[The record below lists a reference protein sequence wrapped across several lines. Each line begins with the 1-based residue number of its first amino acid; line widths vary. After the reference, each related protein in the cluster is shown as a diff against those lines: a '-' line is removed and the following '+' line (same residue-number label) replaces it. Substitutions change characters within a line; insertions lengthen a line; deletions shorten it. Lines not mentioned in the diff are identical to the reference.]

1 MGKVDKKF
9 MENKKQLI
17 IIPPMSEPVKKLH
30 EVLEGIAGDENIEIS
45 MIDDL
50 KELSQFVSTT
60 GQCLVIASNAKKCAT
75 FLQENKSFLLKNH
88 VKTILFTPKEIPA
101 KTLIKF
107 TKVGLTESVLESLP
121 PKTFLY
127 KVKLLLRSIKTAKPQ
142 EDAEKVVKSLEA
154 QKAMG
159 LDANSEV
166 EIKDK
171 ENAEENVI
179 DLERPG
185 KNKKNNQDDENV
197 IDYGNP
203 LKGKIKPQEDVI
215 DTHWKSNRK
224 TDQEDAAIE
233 EENSSVA
240 SLEDE
245 NNIDMYYRG
254 KQSKNNMIEP
264 EAEEDSKPL
273 VNLYETAEEEEKK
286 KKSNYQ
292 DVIDEGSMKQKKL
305 KVEEDLEE
313 IPLFN
318 RKKED
323 LVVEEIDMRKK
334 KEDVPLEQ
342 AENFLKKKIQLDE
355 AVEPEKKPHEG
366 QVDDLG
372 GHYKGKITRQEE
384 MSEPEMEEED
394 KEYDNSDLYEK
405 EKKPSLDL
413 DIEAAKK
420 KKNGFNEEIEEE
432 TNPHEGE
439 VDHIDN
445 NMMGDASTVD
455 KIKNLMEGR
464 SSGNQD
470 EHNKDETHYLDPV
483 TKKLVET
490 DDEDLEREKLEA
502 VEKESKDR
510 KLEKLEKVEAETGA
524 KKEKLDIEA
533 STEDF
538 RKNKLDNLD
547 VVDDN
552 MRGRQALDPKLED
565 DRDHQREGRNQEEED
580 NNRRP
585 LEGSQM
591 PEQKNRDPNSHAANV
606 DKIDTF
612 YRGSDSKKKNH
623 SWDNLVDKNN
633 TLELTPGKGKRQGD
647 GNGNGNGGND
657 LGEQTIDY
665 RKLKEEFDQIAMS
678 ENSPLANKNKERVQL
693 GLNNDDDLGSFKVI
707 EANPVSMD
715 FAINIINSIYTKDLK
730 PKQMY
735 QQLAL
740 EILEQHHAIV
750 VFYSYKLSDKKFTE
764 VFNSFSEFTN
774 EKIDPLKKEWWF
786 EKKKDNTI
794 FEHYQ
799 SKTMSTWRCPE
810 IIKADVIWE
819 DVELPLWAE
828 QELQTKAVE
837 LIFPYFDG
845 IDRMGMALVFFPD
858 GINPKTSHSLL
869 TLLEMARTLLL
880 DTIERYK
887 VVPIQDN
894 RLDPETKNAPA
905 PEEAATE
912 KKGVIGF
919 LGGLFGRKKAG

>member
-1 MGKVDKKF
+1 

-45 MIDDL
+45 IIDDL
-50 KELSQFVSTT
+50 RELSQFVATT
-60 GQCLVIASNAKKCAT
+60 GQCLVIASNAKKCAS

-127 KVKLLLRSIKTAKPQ
+127 KVKLLLRSIKTTKPQ
-142 EDAEKVVKSLEA
+142 EDAEKVVKSIDA
-154 QKAMG
+154 QKATN
-159 LDANSEV
+159 LDANSEI
-166 EIKDK
+166 EIKEK
-171 ENAEENVI
+171 ENSEENVL
-179 DLERPG
+179 DLERPN
-185 KNKKNNQDDENV
+185 KNKKNDGDDDNV

-224 TDQEDAAIE
+224 KDQGETEAEDDT
-233 EENSSVA
+233 SSVA

-254 KQSKNNMIEP
+254 KKSKNNLIEP
-264 EAEEDSKPL
+264 EVEEESKPL
-273 VNLYETAEEEEKK
+273 VNLYESGDEEEKK
-286 KKSNYQ
+286 KKSQYQ
-292 DVIDEGSMKQKKL
+292 DIIEEGSMKQKKL
-305 KVEEDLEE
+305 NLEEAAE

-323 LVVEEIDMRKK
+323 LVVEEIDMKK
-334 KEDVPLEQ
+334 KKPEAALEEAED
-342 AENFLKKKIQLDE
+342 FLKKRVTIEEEEQEK
-355 AVEPEKKPHEG
+355 KKPHEG
-366 QVDDLG
+366 KVDDLG
-372 GHYKGKITRQEE
+372 GHYKGKITKQEE
-384 MSEPEMEEED
+384 VIEPEMEEEEKD
-394 KEYDNSDLYEK
+394 YDNSDLLDT
-405 EKKPSLDL
+405 EKKKNL
-413 DIEAAKK
+413 DIELEAADK
-420 KKNGFNEEIEEE
+420 KKNSFAEEE
-432 TNPHEGE
+432 SEESNPHEGE

-445 NMMGDASTVD
+445 NMIGDASTVD
-455 KIKNLMEGR
+455 KIKSLMEGR
-464 SSGNQD
+464 SEGNQ
-470 EHNKDETHYLDPV
+470 EKHNKDETQYLDP
-483 TKKLVET
+483 TSKKLVE
-490 DDEDLEREKLEA
+490 DEDEDYEKDKPEA
-502 VEKESKDR
+502 LEKESKDR
-510 KLEKLEKVEAETGA
+510 KLEKLEKEESESDYKKDKVDLEKSSEDLRKKKLETL
-524 KKEKLDIEA
+524 EE
-533 STEDF
+533 EDDSS
-538 RKNKLDNLD
+538 RS
-547 VVDDN
+547 
-552 MRGRQALDPKLED
+552 RQALEPKLES
-565 DRDHQREGRNQEEED
+565 DRDREREGRAQDED
-580 NNRRP
+580 EKNRRP
-585 LEGSQM
+585 FDGAQM
-591 PEQKNRDPNSHAANV
+591 PEQKNRDPNSHASNV

-612 YRGSDSKKKNH
+612 YRGGDSKKKNH

-633 TLELTPGKGKRQGD
+633 TIELTPGKGKRQGD
-647 GNGNGNGGND
+647 GQGAAGAND

-678 ENSPLANKNKERVQL
+678 ENSPLASKNKDRVQL

-707 EANPVSMD
+707 EPNPVSMD
-715 FAINIINSIYTKDLK
+715 FAINIINSIYVKDLK

-735 QQLAL
+735 QQLAQ

-764 VFNSFSEFTN
+764 VFNSYAEFPN

-786 EKKKDNTI
+786 EKKKDTAL

-810 IIKADVIWE
+810 IIKSDMIWE
-819 DVELPLWAE
+819 DVELPTWAE
-828 QELQTKAVE
+828 QELKDKNIE

-858 GINPKTSHSLL
+858 GINPKTSNSLL

-887 VVPIQDN
+887 VVPIQENKRDSE
-894 RLDPETKNAPA
+894 DQKNQSIDDEKA
-905 PEEAATE
+905 E
-912 KKGVIGF
+912 KKGVLGF
-919 LGGLFGRKKAG
+919 LGGLFGRKKVG

>member
-1 MGKVDKKF
+1 

-30 EVLEGIAGDENIEIS
+30 EVLQGIAGDENIEIS
-45 MIDDL
+45 LIDDL
-50 KELSQFVSTT
+50 KELSQFVATT

-127 KVKLLLRSIKTAKPQ
+127 KVKLLLRSIKTTKPQ
-142 EDAEKVVKSLEA
+142 DDAEKVVKSLEA

-159 LDANSEV
+159 LDGNADMEV
-166 EIKDK
+166 KEKDG
-171 ENAEENVI
+171 AEENII
-179 DLERPG
+179 DLERPT
-185 KNKKNNQDDENV
+185 KNKKNQDEENV

-224 TDQEDAAIE
+224 TDDVEAESED
-233 EENSSVA
+233 ENSSVA

-245 NNIDMYYRG
+245 NNIDLYYRG
-254 KQSKNNMIEP
+254 KQTKNNMIEI
-264 EAEEDSKPL
+264 EAEEEKKPL
-273 VNLYETAEEEEKK
+273 VNLYETEEEEKK
-286 KKSNYQ
+286 RKSNFQ

-305 KVEEDLEE
+305 NIEEPSE

-334 KEDVPLEQ
+334 KADAPLEA
-342 AENFLKKKIQLDE
+342 AEDFLKKKIQLDE
-355 AVEPEKKPHEG
+355 PEQEDKKPHEG

-372 GHYKGKITRQEE
+372 GHYKGKITKQEE
-384 MSEPEMEEED
+384 VVGPEDEQEEKD
-394 KEYDNSDLYEK
+394 YDNSDLYDT
-405 EKKPSLDL
+405 EKKKSLDL
-413 DIEAAKK
+413 DIEAADK
-420 KKNGFNEEIEEE
+420 KKNGFAEEMAEE

-445 NMMGDASTVD
+445 NMMGDASTVE
-455 KIKNLMEGR
+455 KIRNLMEGR
-464 SSGNQD
+464 TDGKQ
-470 EHNKDETHYLDPV
+470 EKHNNDETHFLDPV
-483 TKKLVET
+483 TKKLVE
-490 DDEDLEREKLEA
+490 DEDKDYEKEKLETLDN
-502 VEKESKDR
+502 ESKDR
-510 KLEKLEKVEAETGA
+510 KLEKLEKVEAEDG
-524 KKEKLDIEA
+524 KKREKLDIEE
-533 STEDF
+533 SSEDF
-538 RKNKLDNLD
+538 RKKKLDNLD
-547 VVDDN
+547 IEDGSARD
-552 MRGRQALDPKLED
+552 RQALDPKLEG
-565 DRDHQREGRNQEEED
+565 DRDHQREGRNQED
-580 NNRRP
+580 DDKNRRP
-585 LEGSQM
+585 FEGSQM
-591 PEQKNRDPNSHAANV
+591 PEQKNRDPHSHAANV

-612 YRGSDSKKKNH
+612 YRGGDSKKKDH
-623 SWDNLVDKNN
+623 SWDNLIDKNN
-633 TLELTPGKGKRQGD
+633 TLELTPGKGKRQGE
-647 GNGNGNGGND
+647 GTGAGNGGKD

-678 ENSPLANKNKERVQL
+678 ENSPLAYKNKDRVQL

-707 EANPVSMD
+707 EPNPVSMD

-735 QQLAL
+735 QQLAQ
-740 EILEQHHAIV
+740 EIIEQHHGIA

-764 VFNSFSEFTN
+764 IFNSYAEFTN

-786 EKKKDNTI
+786 EKKKDTAI

-810 IIKADVIWE
+810 IIKSDMIWE
-819 DVELPLWAE
+819 DVELPTWAE

-858 GINPKTSHSLL
+858 GINPKTSNSIL
-869 TLLEMARTLLL
+869 TILEMARTLLL

-887 VVPIQDN
+887 VVPIQEN
-894 RLDPETKNAPA
+894 RLDLENKETQSSEEAPA
-905 PEEAATE
+905 E
-912 KKGVIGF
+912 KKGVLGF